1 MAEIGE
7 TPYGKNTVRVMRVR
21 RDGDRYSVTELKVDV
36 RLQLATN
43 KDYTQGD
50 NSDVVA
56 TDSMKNTVHVLAKQN
71 TVRHL

>member
-21 RDGDRYSVTELKVDV
+21 RDGDCYSVAELKVDV

-43 KDYTQGD
+43 KDYRQGD

-56 TDSMKNTVHVLAKQN
+56 TDSMKNTVHVFAKEN
-71 TVRHL
+71 AVRHL